1 MKRTTSI
8 LLLASASLAAACSQ
22 APSDTANA
30 QIEQA
35 TTDPAKALPIR
46 TTIKPGAAISFKH
59 SDLVSVEP
67 GENGRVTV
75 VLSEPYEQ
83 GQLVVTANASDGLEV
98 FGAERSMRFDLSS
111 DTPHEM
117 TIEYRATQ
125 PGDYRIGFAAR
136 VELDGGFRMGRAYA
150 VPVRIGSGGDMTAAQ
165 KGSVQTDLTG
175 ERRVVFQAV
184 ETIR

>member
-1 MKRTTSI
+1 MKWTTSI
-8 LLLASASLAAACSQ
+8 VCIAAAGLMAACSQ
-22 APSDTANA
+22 AADEPAGI
-30 QIEQA
+30 QIERA
-35 TTDPAKALPIR
+35 KTDPAKALPLR
-46 TTIKPGAAISFKH
+46 TTIKPGAAISFGH
-59 SDLVSVEP
+59 SELASVEP

-75 VLSEPYEQ
+75 FLAEPYAQ
-83 GQLVVTANASDGLEV
+83 GQLIVTAHASDGLDV

-111 DTPHEM
+111 DVPHEM
-117 TIEYRATQ
+117 TVDYRATRS
-125 PGDYRIGFAAR
+125 GDYRIGFSAR
-136 VELDGGFRMGRAYA
+136 VELDGGFRMGSAYA

>member
-22 APSDTANA
+22 APSETAA
-30 QIEQA
+30 PQIVQA
-35 TTDPAKALPIR
+35 KQDPAKALPLR
-46 TTIKPGAAISFKH
+46 TTIKPGAAIGFRH
-59 SDLVSVEP
+59 TELATVEP
-67 GENGRVTV
+67 GENGRVTIT
-75 VLSEPYEQ
+75 LSEPYEQ
-83 GQLVVTANASDGLEV
+83 GQLIVTAHASDGLEV
-98 FGAERSMRFDLSS
+98 FGAERSMRFDLSA
-111 DTPHEM
+111 DAPHEM
-117 TIEYRATQ
+117 TVEYRASGS
-125 PGDYRIGFAAR
+125 GDYRIGFSAR

-150 VPVRIGSGGDMTAAQ
+150 VPVRIGSGGDMTVAQ